1 MREQERI
8 NENNKERR
16 ERVEREQKKMKRV
29 QTMMIMGRSR
39 IKLKDAG
46 IRQGKEEG

>member
-1 MREQERI
+1 MKTIRKGG
-8 NENNKERR
+8 KEWK
-16 ERVEREQKKMKRV
+16 ESKKMKRV